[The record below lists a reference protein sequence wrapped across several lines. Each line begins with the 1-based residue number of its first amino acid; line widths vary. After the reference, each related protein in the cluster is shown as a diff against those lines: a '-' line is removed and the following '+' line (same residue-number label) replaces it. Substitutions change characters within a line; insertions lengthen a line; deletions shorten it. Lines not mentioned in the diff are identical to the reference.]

1 LSTSDEILQALQQ
14 AGAGVGQGV
23 TAANAAKAKAEQA
36 IAQSAA
42 LGARDK
48 IAEYTALKN
57 SIEELIASLTG
68 SRDKAAQVLAQAR
81 AAAG

>member
-1 LSTSDEILQALQQ
+1 M
-14 AGAGVGQGV
+14 
-23 TAANAAKAKAEQA
+23 AKAEQA

-57 SIEELIASLTG
+57 AIEELIASLTG
-68 SRDKAAQVLAQAR
+68 SRDKAVQVLARGR